1 LDAKQKISD
10 FTFRNQSK
18 TKAMKS
24 EKEKMLAGELYQA
37 SDPELVQERLQA
49 RKLMQLL
56 NSSAPTESENRV
68 SLLRKLVGKAGKNPW
83 IEVPFYCDYGYNI
96 QMGEDCFFNFN
107 CMVLDVCKVTLGDR
121 VLIGPAVQLYTATH
135 PLDAASRGALWEFG
149 KPIEIGS
156 DVWIGGGAV
165 ICPGVI
171 LGDRVV
177 VAAGAVVTKSFPS
190 DVLIGGN
197 PAKIIRYLSSKE

>member
-1 LDAKQKISD
+1 
-10 FTFRNQSK
+10 
-18 TKAMKS
+18 MKS

-37 SDPELVQERLQA
+37 SDPELIQERLQA

-107 CMVLDVCKVTLGDR
+107 CVVLDVCKVTLGDR

-197 PAKIIRYLSSKE
+197 PPKIMRYLSSKE